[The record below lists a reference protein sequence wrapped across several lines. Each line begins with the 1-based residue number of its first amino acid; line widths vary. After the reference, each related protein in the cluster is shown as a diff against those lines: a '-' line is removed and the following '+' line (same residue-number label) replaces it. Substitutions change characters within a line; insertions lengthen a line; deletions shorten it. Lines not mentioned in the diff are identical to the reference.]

1 MPPHDTH
8 QRYVELFKKHTDEI
22 DPLQHVILSGHL
34 IIETALNNIVSLI
47 FFHPEHIE
55 EGRFRFEQKV
65 RMARAFAL
73 RKDQDNVWDLIF
85 AINSLRNDIAH
96 NLTGEKRKSRMERVR
111 DLLLVQPPL
120 SGAIAVKKGSD
131 EEVARYACAF
141 CTGFLA
147 SLESDTRSLRR
158 YINSLDAVLN
168 PNEM

>member
-1 MPPHDTH
+1 M
-8 QRYVELFKKHTDEI
+8 
-22 DPLQHVILSGHL
+22 ILSGHL

-73 RKDQDNVWDLIF
+73 RKDRDNVWDLIF

-96 NLTGEKRKSRMERVR
+96 NLTGEKRRLRMERVR

-131 EEVARYACAF
+131 ERSPVMPVHSARVFWRPWRAIDYD
-141 CTGFLA
+141 
-147 SLESDTRSLRR
+147 SDAILTL
-158 YINSLDAVLN
+158 
-168 PNEM
+168 